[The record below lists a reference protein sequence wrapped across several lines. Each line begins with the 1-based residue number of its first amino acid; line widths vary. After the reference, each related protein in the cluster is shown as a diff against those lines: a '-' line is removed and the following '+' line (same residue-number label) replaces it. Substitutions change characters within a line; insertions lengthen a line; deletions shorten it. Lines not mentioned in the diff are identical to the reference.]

1 MMDGALRLRLLGLVA
16 SAQFELNQ
24 AVDRILHAPQEV
36 VVECI
41 TIAEGNL
48 AEVRLLLA
56 GLDVDPL

>member
-1 MMDGALRLRLLGLVA
+1 MMDRILRIRLLGWIA
-16 SAQFELNQ
+16 SAQFELHQ
-24 AVDRILHAPQEV
+24 AVDRIINAPQDV

-56 GLDVDPL
+56 GVDVPQE